1 MAENDPNK
9 QDEQYQQLRQVVSHI
24 TNQGLFGRM
33 HIDTEAAKMLPQSEG
48 AKILAMGKS
57 GMALLGGTAPEFPF
71 AAWAQQHQP
80 PPPPSYNTK
89 LMEAAAEK
97 MKQPITDARWSQN
110 LTNRFQGVFN
120 DLHEKYNPADLAEML
135 TTGMDRNGGRD
146 AEAIHYKMQTLNN
159 AAEMNTK
166 LGKDFDKVKDDITQ
180 KGLVPDPEFGTMSAK
195 ILDHMGDMGGSN
207 EEWIKK
213 ASDLDNNLEAFKGVS
228 ELADQYLPADKI
240 LNKTIY
246 KVPATDGDG
255 KPIKGAF
262 EYYSVANDDSG
273 KPTIDPATGKP
284 KLEVDDKGKS
294 ILQQTLE
301 QRAAAMRED
310 YGDAYP
316 KKMMTDD
323 YLTQRIGFRLPHPV
337 EYHLERE
344 PKAANVTVNT
354 GSVQTGQ
361 VYQAKNETAT
371 FGTGDKAITQQAQSA
386 YGLSPFKVSL
396 GTQNNVI
403 SQNTGE
409 GGTINLDEAT
419 IGGIQ
424 NRRVK
429 VVNGKIQITDETG
442 PNTFVAPFAV
452 ASKPKYEMQDKTHW
466 DPSTNKEVA
475 TINPETGKPEQTL
488 GKTDQVEDV
497 FVPLS
502 QVANVKSTDDNS
514 VIIDKSYQEAL
525 DANKSDA
532 NKEANDEFQKYFG
545 MTKVDI
551 EKNRKTGVK
560 STSTS
565 TTNKGYIYK

>member
-1 MAENDPNK
+1 M
-9 QDEQYQQLRQVVSHI
+9 
-24 TNQGLFGRM
+24 
-33 HIDTEAAKMLPQSEG
+33 
-48 AKILAMGKS
+48 
-57 GMALLGGTAPEFPF
+57 
-71 AAWAQQHQP
+71 
-80 PPPPSYNTK
+80 
-89 LMEAAAEK
+89 
-97 MKQPITDARWSQN
+97 
-110 LTNRFQGVFN
+110 
-120 DLHEKYNPADLAEML
+120 
-135 TTGMDRNGGRD
+135 
-146 AEAIHYKMQTLNN
+146 
-159 AAEMNTK
+159 
-166 LGKDFDKVKDDITQ
+166 
-180 KGLVPDPEFGTMSAK
+180 
-195 ILDHMGDMGGSN
+195 
-207 EEWIKK
+207 
-213 ASDLDNNLEAFKGVS
+213 
-228 ELADQYLPADKI
+228 
-240 LNKTIY
+240 
-246 KVPATDGDG
+246 
-255 KPIKGAF
+255 
-262 EYYSVANDDSG
+262 
-273 KPTIDPATGKP
+273 
-284 KLEVDDKGKS
+284 
-294 ILQQTLE
+294 
-301 QRAAAMRED
+301 
-310 YGDAYP
+310 
-316 KKMMTDD
+316 
-323 YLTQRIGFRLPHPV
+323 
-337 EYHLERE
+337 
-344 PKAANVTVNT
+344 
-354 GSVQTGQ
+354 
-361 VYQAKNETAT
+361 
-371 FGTGDKAITQQAQSA
+371 
-386 YGLSPFKVSL
+386 SL

-475 TINPETGKPEQTL
+475 TIDPETGKPEQTL